1 MGGSEQDED
10 RRDGV
15 GFGMRKM
22 EETDDGKVMGD
33 EEAGDW
39 KEGGLMADGIYWNL
53 I

>member
-1 MGGSEQDED
+1 MGGSKQDED
-10 RRDGV
+10 RREG
-15 GFGMRKM
+15 GEFGMRKI

-39 KEGGLMADGIYWNL
+39 KEVGLMADGIYRNL